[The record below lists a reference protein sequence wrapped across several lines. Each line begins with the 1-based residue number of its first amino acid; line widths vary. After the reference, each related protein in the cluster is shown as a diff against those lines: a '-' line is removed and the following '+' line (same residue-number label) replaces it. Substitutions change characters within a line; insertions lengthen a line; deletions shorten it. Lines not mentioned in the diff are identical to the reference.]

1 MERVVGGKRM
11 SEREKTCASEKGAVW
26 TEVMGGRG
34 GVKERDGWMEE
45 SGRTRSA
52 KRAMQINSGQEEGEG
67 RRGSDPEGKVFWQ
80 ATPQLARNR
89 SQQ

>member
-11 SEREKTCASEKGAVW
+11 SERKKTCASEKGAVW
-26 TEVMGGRG
+26 G

-45 SGRTRSA
+45 SGRTRLA
-52 KRAMQINSGQEEGEG
+52 KRAMQINSRGGEE

-80 ATPQLARNR
+80 ATPQLALNR